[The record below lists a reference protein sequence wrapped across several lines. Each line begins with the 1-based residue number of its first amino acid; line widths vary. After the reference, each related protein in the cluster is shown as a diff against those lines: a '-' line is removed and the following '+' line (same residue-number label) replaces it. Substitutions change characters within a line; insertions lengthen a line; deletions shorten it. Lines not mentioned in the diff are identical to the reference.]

1 LEFILDIV
9 LFTLVAITLYL
20 FSDWL
25 LRQVEIRRGAPF
37 KNRSIIY
44 FIIIFVL
51 TLGTFEVLQYFL
63 QQSSGS

>member
-1 LEFILDIV
+1 MDIV
-9 LFTLVAITLYL
+9 LFTLVAVVLYL

-25 LRQVEIRRGAPF
+25 LRQVEMRRGAPF

-63 QQSSGS
+63 QQSAGG

>member
-1 LEFILDIV
+1 VEIV
-9 LFTLVAITLYL
+9 LFTLVAVVLYL

-25 LRQVEIRRGAPF
+25 LRQLERRRGAPF

-51 TLGTFEVLQYFL
+51 ALGTFELLQRFL
-63 QQSSGS
+63 QGSVMG

>member
-1 LEFILDIV
+1 MEIV
-9 LFTLVAITLYL
+9 LFTLVAIALYL

-25 LRQVEIRRGAPF
+25 LRQLEMRRGAPF

-51 TLGTFEVLQYFL
+51 ALGTFELLQRFL
-63 QQSSGS
+63 QGSVTG